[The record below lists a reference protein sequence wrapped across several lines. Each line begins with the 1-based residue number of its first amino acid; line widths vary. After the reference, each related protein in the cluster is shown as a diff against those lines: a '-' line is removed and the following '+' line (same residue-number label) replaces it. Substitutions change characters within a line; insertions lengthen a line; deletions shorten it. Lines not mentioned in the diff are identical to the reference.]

1 MLPYYRHQRVESL
14 IRKELNSLILKEVE
28 FFGALVTIVS
38 VQTQKDL
45 EYVDIGISVIP
56 TVRSDEALMILNKNR
71 RHLQFLLLR
80 KINIKP
86 MPEIRFKID
95 YGIAKAS
102 ELEKKFIEIEKE
114 EKNA

>member
-14 IRKELNSLILKEVE
+14 IQKELNNLILKEVE

-38 VQTQKDL
+38 VQAQKDL

-56 TVRSDEALMILNKNR
+56 TAKSEEALKILNKR
-71 RHLQFLLLR
+71 KKHLQFLLLR

-114 EKNA
+114 NRES